1 MSRNTQT
8 PLHKVQGLGPSHTGT
23 GHFWHERLTSVALI
37 PLTLWFGYAILGL
50 TNASLVAAISF
61 LAHPVNALLM
71 AAFVFISLYH
81 IKLGLQVII
90 DDYVHATGKKIFLLM
105 LVRFA
110 VFATGTACLFAL
122 LRIASL

>member
-71 AAFVFISLYH
+71 GAFVFISLYH

-90 DDYVHATGKKIFLLM
+90 DDYVHATGKKIFLLIV
-105 LVRFA
+105 VRIA
-110 VFATGTACLFAL
+110 VFATGAASLFAL